1 MRDQFS
7 IELFDSKNGVK
18 TIKVNN
24 YFLHSKYNP
33 LLEAKQFAQKNY
45 QPGCIQIIFGYG
57 KGYIVDEIRK
67 LANSNEKI
75 LVIDPIFEG
84 EISCGGF
91 ELIAYENSHD
101 TLYKQLVNSIKIT
114 DNINLIVSPNYDK
127 IIPNEYKGF
136 LKALNEKLHID
147 QVTINTFK
155 GFQFIWHRNYINNI
169 KSAIKDYSV
178 KNLHNKYTCPIVIAS
193 GGPSLNKQLRLLK
206 EIKNNIILIAAGST
220 INSLLMAEIEP
231 DYVVSIDGSIQNYG
245 HFKELTLNKSKLIY
259 SMTNHPNIREIFSDE
274 AYFFLNA
281 SESYLKNHLNSI
293 VKKEVVTHSG
303 GGSVANFAF
312 SIALHMTTGPIAF
325 IGQDLAYTD
334 NKTHA
339 DNNKYLNIVDEG
351 FKSRKNLI
359 EATGYYGTPV
369 LTDYPF
375 LMMKQAFEKIKNKLA
390 PDRKIYNCTEGG
402 LLIEQFSNLS
412 FERFCEKYAI
422 KTVDNVKETEF
433 IEENAADREQAI
445 KKLQNENSLY
455 NRLIKLLKENINYLS
470 KNIFEDK
477 FSQEILKKLEKN
489 DKMVDKL
496 IKQTSLTVAIQ
507 YINIEVLKYFQVK
520 KGETS
525 KEAYKRV
532 YTQSDTLYKSMLKA
546 VEEAEENIN
555 ELLKSI

>member
-1 MRDQFS
+1 MQDQFN

-45 QPGCIQIIFGYG
+45 KPGCIQIVFGYG

-67 LANSNEKI
+67 LAISNEKI

-84 EISCGGF
+84 DISCEGF
-91 ELIAYENSHD
+91 ELIAYENNQD
-101 TLYKQLVNSIKIT
+101 ILYKQLVNSIKVT

-127 IIPNEYKGF
+127 IIPNEYKAF
-136 LKALNEKLHID
+136 LKALNEKLHFD
-147 QVTINTFK
+147 QVTINTFR
-155 GFQFIWHRNYINNI
+155 GFQSVWHRNYINNI
-169 KSAIKDYSV
+169 KSAIKDYSL
-178 KNLHNKYTCPIVIAS
+178 KNLYNKYTCPIVIAS

-231 DYVVSIDGSIQNYG
+231 DYVVSIDGSIENYG
-245 HFKELTLNKSKLIY
+245 HFKELNLNKSKLIY
-259 SMTNHPNIREIFSDE
+259 SMTNHPNIRDVFSDD
-274 AYFFLNA
+274 AYFFLNE
-281 SESYLKNHLNSI
+281 SDSYLKDHLKSI

-339 DNNKYLNIVDEG
+339 DNNKYLNVVDEE
-351 FKSRKNLI
+351 FKSSRNLI
-359 EATGYYGTPV
+359 EATGYYGIPV

-375 LMMKQAFEKIKNKLA
+375 LMMKQAFEKIKSKFAL
-390 PDRKIYNCTEGG
+390 DRQIYNCTEGG
-402 LLIEQFSNLS
+402 VLIEQFTNMP
-412 FERFCEKYAI
+412 FEKFSEKYATKI
-422 KTVDNVKETEF
+422 VDSVRENDF
-433 IEENAADREQAI
+433 IEKNVGHREQAI
-445 KKLQNENSLY
+445 QKLQNEYSLY
-455 NRLIKLLKENINYLS
+455 IRLVKLLKENLAYLS
-470 KNIFEDK
+470 KNKFEDK
-477 FSQEILKKLEKN
+477 FSQEILRKLEKN
-489 DKMVDKL
+489 DRAVEKL
-496 IKQTSLTVAIQ
+496 TKQTSLTVAIQ

-520 KGETS
+520 KGETP

-532 YTQSDTLYKSMLKA
+532 YTQSETLYKSLLEA
-546 VEEAEENIN
+546 VEGAAKDIN
-555 ELLKSI
+555 ELLKNI